1 MALAEPIT
9 APTTYIDIHIL
20 QTVPPANLN
29 RDDQGNPKEAY
40 FGGVRRSRVSSQA
53 WKRATRLHF
62 AERMPEQDL
71 ATRTRRI
78 NTVLTDRIAETSLL
92 DKSDAARLASAL
104 LARLK
109 ISAGKKE
116 GDTAYLFFYGNRQLD
131 AVADLV
137 RERAKELV
145 ALDDVELDA
154 EIGAMPVRE
163 KFSTGHTVD
172 VALFGRMVADIPGL
186 NVDAATQVAHA
197 LSTHEVELEFDYFTA
212 VDDETKKGEETGA
225 GMIGTIGFNSAT
237 LYRYA
242 TVGLHQLAH
251 NLSDTDAAVTAV
263 EDFVL
268 SFTRSMPTG
277 YGNSFAHRTLP
288 SLVAVVVRTDQP
300 VNLVSAFEE
309 PVTASAGI
317 AAASARRLAAEHAAA
332 VRAWGQ
338 APSFTASCH
347 TFADGESGKTTTA
360 LADAFGDV
368 VPFPELLNGLRTHL
382 AGAIKGAAR

>member
-1 MALAEPIT
+1 MALD
-9 APTTYIDIHIL
+9 APRTYIDVHIL

-53 WKRATRLHF
+53 WKRATRVHF
-62 AERMPEQDL
+62 TERMPEPDL

-78 NTVLTDRIAETSLL
+78 AGVLAKRINADSSLGAEAST
-92 DKSDAARLASAL
+92 RLAGAL
-104 LARLK
+104 LAPLK

-116 GDTAYLFFYGNRQLD
+116 GDTAYLFFYGRSQLD
-131 AVADLV
+131 AVA
-137 RERAKELV
+137 ELV
-145 ALDDVELDA
+145 AGRAAELAALDDEELAA
-154 EIGAMPVRE
+154 EIKQLPVQE
-163 KFSTGHTVD
+163 KFSTGHPVD
-172 VALFGRMVADIPGL
+172 VALFGRMVADIPAL

-212 VDDETKKGEETGA
+212 VDDEAKKQEETGA

-242 TVGLHQLAH
+242 TVGLHQLLH
-251 NLSDTDAAVTAV
+251 NLADEEAAVTAV
-263 EDFVL
+263 EEFVT
-268 SFTRSMPTG
+268 SFARSIPTG

-309 PVTASAGI
+309 PIAPSSGI
-317 AAASARRLAAEHAAA
+317 AAASARRLAAEYATATS
-332 VRAWGQ
+332 AWGDTP
-338 APSFTASCH
+338 AFTALCH
-347 TFADGESGKTTTA
+347 TFANAGDSGESGTTA
-360 LADAFGDV
+360 KVLEKTFGESVAF
-368 VPFPELLNGLRTHL
+368 PQLLTGLRAHL
-382 AGAIKGAAR
+382 TDTVKQAAR